1 MKKTKNKKPRCS
13 EETDQSYSRGVSP
26 EAGRESMV
34 GKICENEEVE
44 QRLGYEDTEVGW
56 L

>member
-13 EETDQSYSRGVSP
+13 EETDY

-34 GKICENEEVE
+34 GKICEKGRSSWSFAEVF
-44 QRLGYEDTEVGW
+44 TW
-56 L
+56 K